1 MGVPVCPYLL
11 RFVYARCLTIHQ
23 NMRVDTYEPG
33 NECVRLSPEMLLE
46 NNPSGR
52 LERT

>member
-1 MGVPVCPYLL
+1 MGVTLCPYFLQ
-11 RFVYARCLTIHQ
+11 FVYARCLTIHQ
-23 NMRVDTYEPG
+23 SRIVDMYEPG
-33 NECVRLSPEMLLE
+33 NECVWLSPEMLLE